1 MVSFSKFNSL
11 DLVVFVVFTLGLTF
25 LNWGVR
31 LLVVAPLAR
40 VLLHGPKKEV
50 RTLFAM
56 VDPTRMYSLEKRMAA
71 LSHVF

>member
-1 MVSFSKFNSL
+1 
-11 DLVVFVVFTLGLTF
+11 
-25 LNWGVR
+25 VR

-71 LSHVF
+71 